1 MKNFKITMMAFCLML
16 FTTAVMAQEQ
26 GPKKMGER
34 LAAQFDKMATDLKL
48 TPEQK
53 ATALQLSVDRMKA
66 QAEKMKAATTDEEK
80 KAARKAVR
88 EEFDAKMEAAFGKEL
103 ADKMRT
109 WLKENA
115 PQRPQQPAPAP
126 APVQ

>member
-53 ATALQLSVDRMKA
+53 ATALQLSVDRMKT

>member
-53 ATALQLSVDRMKA
+53 ATALQLSVDRMKT

-88 EEFDAKMEAAFGKEL
+88 EEFDAKMEATFGKEL

-115 PQRPQQPAPAP
+115 PQRPQQPASAP